1 MWRNVVKGKMEKIIQ
16 NVADLECAT
25 EKNELDSR
33 LMSQSVAPETSVL
46 GLYGYLLKIQT
57 CMLYPFLLNQNL

>member
-1 MWRNVVKGKMEKIIQ
+1 MEKIIQ

-33 LMSQSVAPETSVL
+33 LMSQNMAPETYVL
-46 GLYGYLLKIQT
+46 GLHGRLLKIQT
-57 CMLYPFLLNQNL
+57 LYPFLLNQNL

>member
-1 MWRNVVKGKMEKIIQ
+1 MEKIIQ

-33 LMSQSVAPETSVL
+33 LMSQSIAPETSVL
-46 GLYGYLLKIQT
+46 GLYGYL
-57 CMLYPFLLNQNL
+57 